1 MTSATAEPAVTAA
14 GPALHLRDIRAGYD
28 GLEVLHGVDL
38 QVPPTGVVA
47 LLGPNGAGKS
57 TVLKVASGRLKPM
70 SGSVEFHAAPITGR
84 SPEQL
89 ARLGLCTVPEG
100 RGVFPSLTVKEHLR
114 MWTFRGAGLSTSAVA
129 DRTFEQFPQLAKRAG
144 QQAGTLSG
152 GEQQMLAMSRAL
164 VGQPEVLLL
173 DEISMGLA
181 PKVVE
186 ELYVI
191 VASLAASGLAIL
203 LVEQFARTAMSVA
216 TTVALMAGGEI
227 RASGPPEEM
236 SELAT
241 EIYLTGSAAVLSAES
256 LPAAKPTRRRTPKPR
271 TPSP

>member
-1 MTSATAEPAVTAA
+1 MTAP
-14 GPALHLRDIRAGYD
+14 PALMLSGVRAGYD
-28 GLEVLHGVDL
+28 GLEVLHGIDL
-38 QVPPTGVVA
+38 EVPPTGVVA

-57 TVLKVASGRLKPM
+57 TLLKVASGRLKPM
-70 SGSVEFHAAPITGR
+70 SGQVEFNATTITGH

-100 RGVFPSLTVKEHLR
+100 RGIFPSLTVKEHLR
-114 MWTFRGAGLSTSAVA
+114 MWTFRSSALRVSTIS
-129 DRTFEQFPQLAKRAG
+129 DRTFEQFPQLAARAG

-164 VGQPEVLLL
+164 VSEPQVLLL

-181 PKVVE
+181 PKIVE

-216 TTVALMAGGEI
+216 TTVALMSGGEI
-227 RASGPPEEM
+227 RASGPPEQM
-236 SELAT
+236 SALAT
-241 EIYLTGSAAVLSAES
+241 EIYLTGSAAVAD
-256 LPAAKPTRRRTPKPR
+256 AAVASRPRSSTGATKPR
-271 TPSP
+271 SRRAPKT

>member
-1 MTSATAEPAVTAA
+1 MTSALTEPTAITA
-14 GPALHLRDIRAGYD
+14 PPVLQLSRIHAGYD

-38 QVPPTGVVA
+38 AVPATGVVA

-57 TVLKVASGRLKPM
+57 TLLKVASGRLKPM
-70 SGSVEFHAAPITGR
+70 SGEVEFNATQITGR
-84 SPEQL
+84 SPERL

-100 RGVFPSLTVKEHLR
+100 RGIFPSLTVKEHLR
-114 MWTFRGAGLSTSAVA
+114 MWTFRGAGLSVSTIA

-164 VGQPEVLLL
+164 VGEPQVLLL

-181 PKVVE
+181 PKIVE

-227 RASGPPEEM
+227 RASGPPAAM
-236 SELAT
+236 SEIAT
-241 EIYLTGSAAVLSAES
+241 EIYLTGSSAVENAGAVVAKQ
-256 LPAAKPTRRRTPKPR
+256 PKRATPRPRKPTA
-271 TPSP
+271 